1 MSLMADP
8 TQSAPKLES
17 DAQNWLNDWRSYM
30 EALEKAY
37 GNITSSQQSS
47 GDGGQAD
54 TPLAYEVAHNDQF
67 AGIKQNPYIDSDENN
82 NSAVFEGFPS
92 TNQMTTDLL
101 NKIKQALQSK
111 QNGSLDKALAAKEV
125 GKILRQINFLEGF
138 RRAYL
143 ARRQRRKHLIQHELA
158 SRYQGPILKD
168 EIVRQLIGGS
178 VLPDPQDVTTSK

>member
-1 MSLMADP
+1 
-8 TQSAPKLES
+8 
-17 DAQNWLNDWRSYM
+17 
-30 EALEKAY
+30 
-37 GNITSSQQSS
+37 
-47 GDGGQAD
+47 
-54 TPLAYEVAHNDQF
+54 
-67 AGIKQNPYIDSDENN
+67 
-82 NSAVFEGFPS
+82 
-92 TNQMTTDLL
+92 MTTDLL